1 MSPNFRLLAEKA
13 RLMRNHP
20 TEAEKLMWQILSGNR
35 FGVNFRRQHIIGDY
49 IVDFACLSKSL
60 VIEIDGGYHDTE
72 QQKQEDANRTE
83 WLEQQGFSVIRFTN
97 DEVFSKLDDVI
108 QLIERYLQFPL

>member
-35 FGVNFRRQHIIGDY
+35 FGVNFRRQHIIGDC

-108 QLIERYLQFPL
+108 QLIERYLQSPL